1 MPTVK
6 ADICNLGGS
15 RCGQKTTV
23 EDIDSPDK
31 PIEKIFAKWWM
42 PSLKMA
48 LKEMKPSF
56 ATIRRY
62 LAVAAS
68 SPEFGYED
76 QYAYPADCLAFLGIG
91 DIKDKENNYTI
102 EAGFIR
108 TDAYSGEDGGL
119 PVRMVVLVEDVSKFT
134 PEFVEALSWYLAAN
148 VNMEITKDVQKQI
161 YLDAAL
167 DKRRPQCA
175 SVDSQENR
183 PVRISRSKFKE
194 SRSSSFPQRNYKK

>member
-6 ADICNLGGS
+6 ADICNLAGS
-15 RCGQKTTV
+15 RCGQNTTV

-31 PIEKIFAKWWM
+31 PIEKIFAKWWI
-42 PSLKMA
+42 PSLMMA

-56 ATIRRY
+56 AATRRY
-62 LAVAAS
+62 LTVDAS
-68 SPEFGYED
+68 TPEFGYSY
-76 QYAYPADCLAFLGIG
+76 QYAYPADCVAFLGIG
-91 DIKDKENNYTI
+91 DIQDKENSYTP
-102 EAGFIR
+102 EEGFIR
-108 TDAYSGEDGGL
+108 TDAYAGEPL
-119 PVRMVVLVEDVSKFT
+119 PARMIILVNDVSKYT